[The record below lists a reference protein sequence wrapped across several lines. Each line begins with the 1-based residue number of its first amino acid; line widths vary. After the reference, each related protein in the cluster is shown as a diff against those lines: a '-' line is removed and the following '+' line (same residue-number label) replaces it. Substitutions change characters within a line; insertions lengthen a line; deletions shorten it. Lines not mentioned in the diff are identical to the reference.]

1 VAEAKDKVKK
11 DIYEKAISA
20 YSQAVKTLRRSDCAK
35 AKEYFE
41 AIIEKY
47 PTEKEL
53 VDRAKIYL
61 AICENRQKKDA
72 VSLKTFDD
80 YFLYAVYKLN
90 QEDFAE
96 TVKLLEKAI
105 AKEPKE
111 GKAVYLMALA
121 YCQMGDVEKCLES
134 LKEAVHLDKFF
145 GILAR
150 NELSFEPLWEDKKFK
165 VITKMA

>member
-1 VAEAKDKVKK
+1 MAEAKEKAKK
-11 DIYEKAISA
+11 DAYEKALAA
-20 YSQAVKTLRRSDCAK
+20 YSQAVKAFKKGDCGK

-41 AIIEKY
+41 ALLEKHA
-47 PTEKEL
+47 TEKEL

-61 AICENRQKKDA
+61 DICENRQKKETIP
-72 VSLKTFDD
+72 LKTFDD

-90 QEDFAE
+90 QEDFDE
-96 TVKLLEKAI
+96 TLKLLEKAR

-111 GKAVYLMALA
+111 GKVVYLMALA
-121 YCQMGDVEKCLES
+121 YCQKGEIDNCLES
-134 LKEAVHLDKFF
+134 LKEAIHMDKFF

-150 NELSFEPLWEDKKFK
+150 NELKLEPLWEDKKFK

>member
-1 VAEAKDKVKK
+1 VAEAKDKAKK
-11 DIYEKAISA
+11 DIYEKALSA
-20 YSQAVKTLRRSDCAK
+20 YSQAVKALRKGDCAK

-41 AIIEKY
+41 AMIEKH

-61 AICENRQKKDA
+61 AICANRQKKDT

-90 QEDFAE
+90 QEDFDE
-96 TVKLLEKAI
+96 TVKLLEKAR

-111 GKAVYLMALA
+111 AKAAYLMALA

-134 LKEAVHLDKFF
+134 LKDAVHMDKFF

-150 NELSFEPLWEDKKFK
+150 NELNFEPLWEDKKFK
-165 VITKMA
+165 IITKMA

>member
-1 VAEAKDKVKK
+1 MAEAKEKAKK
-11 DIYEKAISA
+11 DTYEKALAA
-20 YSQAVKTLRRSDCAK
+20 YSQGIKAFRKGDYAK

-41 AIIEKY
+41 ALLEKHA
-47 PTEKEL
+47 TEKEL

-61 AICENRQKKDA
+61 DICEIRQKKDTIP
-72 VSLKTFDD
+72 LKTFED

-90 QEDFAE
+90 QEDFDE
-96 TVKLLEKAI
+96 TIKLLEMAR

-121 YCQMGDVEKCLES
+121 YCQMGDVDKCLES
-134 LKEAVHLDKFF
+134 LKEAVHMDKFF

-150 NELSFEPLWEDKKFK
+150 NELKLEPIWEDKKFK

>member
-1 VAEAKDKVKK
+1 MAEAKEKAKK
-11 DIYEKAISA
+11 DAYEKALAA
-20 YSQAVKTLRRSDCAK
+20 YSQGIKAFRKGDCAK

-41 AIIEKY
+41 ALLEKHAA
-47 PTEKEL
+47 EKEL

-61 AICENRQKKDA
+61 DICEIRQKKDA
-72 VSLKTFDD
+72 IPLKTFED

-90 QEDFAE
+90 QEDFEE
-96 TVKLLEKAI
+96 TIKLLEKAR
-105 AKEPKE
+105 AKEPNE

-121 YCQMGDVEKCLES
+121 YCQMGDVDKCLES
-134 LKEAVHLDKFF
+134 LKEAVHMDKFF

-150 NELSFEPLWEDKKFK
+150 NELKLEPLWEDKKFK

>member
-1 VAEAKDKVKK
+1 MTEAKEKAKK
-11 DIYEKAISA
+11 DIYKKALSA
-20 YSQAVKTLRRSDCAK
+20 YSQAVKTLRKGDCAK

-41 AIIEKY
+41 AILEKH
-47 PTEKEL
+47 PAENEL
-53 VDRAKIYL
+53 VDRVKINL
-61 AICENRQKKDA
+61 AICENRQKKDT

-96 TVKLLEKAI
+96 TVKLLEKARE
-105 AKEPKE
+105 KEPKE

-121 YCQMGDVEKCLES
+121 YCQMGDVDKCLES

-150 NELSFEPLWEDKKFK
+150 NELNFEPLWEDKKFK